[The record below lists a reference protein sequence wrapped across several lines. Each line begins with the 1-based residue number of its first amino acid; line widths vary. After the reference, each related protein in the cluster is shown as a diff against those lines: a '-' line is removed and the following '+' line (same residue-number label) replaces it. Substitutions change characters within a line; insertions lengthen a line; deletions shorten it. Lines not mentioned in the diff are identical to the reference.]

1 MQRSEIQGRLLEA
14 AKQVFLSVGY
24 QASVDEIAQRAG
36 IAKQTLYNHFKSKER
51 LFVAVIRQAATPS
64 AESLDA
70 PGLALR
76 ERLIRFGQTLRGHA
90 FSPEGLA
97 LYRLVVA
104 EAPRIPADAELLWA
118 AGAGAVHE
126 RLAQVLRAADAAGEL
141 RVPVP
146 EFAADMLLSM
156 LLTFDRLRPLYGLPT
171 RDGDPTTRP
180 EHIVGLFLRAFE
192 HGSTDRTG
200 ARSEGGPTGRQCS
213 ANLDNQA

>member
-1 MQRSEIQGRLLEA
+1 MQRSEIQVRLLEA

-51 LFVAVIRQAATPS
+51 LFVAVIRQAAAPS

-76 ERLIRFGQTLRGHA
+76 ERLIRFGHTLRSYA
-90 FSPEGLA
+90 FSSEGLA
-97 LYRLVVA
+97 LYRLIVA
-104 EAPRIPADAELLWA
+104 EAHRIPDDAELLWA
-118 AGAGAVHE
+118 AGPGAVHE
-126 RLAQVLRAADAAGEL
+126 QLAQVLRAADAAGEL
-141 RVPVP
+141 RVPAP

-171 RDGDPTTRP
+171 LDGDPATRT
-180 EHIVGLFLRAFE
+180 EHIVSLFLRAFE
-192 HGSTDRTG
+192 PASTDTTV
-200 ARSEGGPTGRQCS
+200 ARSEGGLPARRCGASTDDQV
-213 ANLDNQA
+213 